1 MDFGVGPGLGH
12 FHMLYMNGLGEAVYE
27 LKDVGMWWNHKHK
40 KEGFWK
46 NGREALFFLGKWRR
60 DRDSNPG

>member
-1 MDFGVGPGLGH
+1 
-12 FHMLYMNGLGEAVYE
+12 MLYMNGLGEAVYE
-27 LKDVGMWWNHKHK
+27 LKYELKDGGMWWNHKYK

-46 NGREALFFLGKWRR
+46 NGREALVFLGKWRR